1 MNAQRFHKG
10 MIESMIAF
18 VGTFALAASVH
29 AGDAA
34 TSPNTAPA
42 VKHEDVV
49 VRYAD
54 LNLGSEE
61 GAEALY
67 ARLSAAA
74 SRACGNTPMAWE
86 TKARKQY
93 KSCVER
99 KLEKAVGKVGNPK
112 VSAVHAVRK
121 EAAKVG

>member
-1 MNAQRFHKG
+1 MNAQRLHKG
-10 MIESMIAF
+10 MIGSMIAF

-34 TSPNTAPA
+34 PDAAPA
-42 VKHEDVV
+42 VKHDDVV

-54 LNLGSEE
+54 LNLASEE

-67 ARLSAAA
+67 ARLTAAA
-74 SRACGNTPMAWE
+74 YRACGNTPMAWE
-86 TKARKQY
+86 QKARKQY
-93 KSCVER
+93 KACVER
-99 KLEKAVGKVGNPK
+99 KLEKAVGKVGNAK
-112 VSAVHAVRK
+112 DSAVHAVRK